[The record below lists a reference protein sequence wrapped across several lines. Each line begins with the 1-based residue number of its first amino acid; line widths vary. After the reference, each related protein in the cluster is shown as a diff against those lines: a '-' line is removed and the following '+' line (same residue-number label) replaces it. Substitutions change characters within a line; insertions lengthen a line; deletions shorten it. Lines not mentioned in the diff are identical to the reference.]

1 MIAFRLIL
9 DIFIIYIKI
18 VSQHKL
24 KHVNY
29 YSVIMSK
36 SALIIQL
43 FLKIILV
50 Q

>member
-29 YSVIMSK
+29 YVIMSK
-36 SALIIQL
+36 RALIIQL